1 MRKLFGALAAAA
13 CASSVLAADPASAA
27 GGFQKPPEAALKELR
42 ATVGRPFSAGYVFV
56 DGRYIPP
63 PYKVERHGT
72 VIRINGIQV
81 TRELIPWNEFIKTQA
96 GVKAEKTVI
105 PGDPAP
111 AAAPEPAPAPEETV
125 EEEDEEVTGDVASNL
140 DDLFNDNPTPK
151 KKSTTKKKRVV
162 RRPAA
167 PRPRQPTVVTTYS
180 FDGEFV
186 HNEKTRA
193 YLEKLNAARTRIDKS
208 LRMGGYYCFG
218 SRYSAVAGNSSVA
231 QSFINTIPP
240 LMQRYST
247 YDSFASAVNSS
258 GFGFLPVPLVEDLF
272 RNRIWYRMIEER
284 KKADEEK
291 RQWSNLLGK

>member
-1 MRKLFGALAAAA
+1 MRKLLGVLAVV

-27 GGFQKPPEAALKELR
+27 GGFQKPPEAALKELG

-63 PYKVERHGT
+63 PYKVERYGT
-72 VIRINGIQV
+72 VIRINGYQV

-111 AAAPEPAPAPEETV
+111 AAAPEPEPAPEETV
-125 EEEDEEVTGDVASNL
+125 EEEEETTGDVASNL

-218 SRYSAVAGNSSVA
+218 SRYSVVSGNASVA
-231 QSFINTIPP
+231 KSFINTIPP
-240 LMQRYST
+240 LMQCYST

-258 GFGFLPVPLVEDLF
+258 GFGFLPVPLVQDLF

-291 RQWSNLLGK
+291 RQWSSLLGK